1 MNLALFKNHTFS
13 IRHKLLICNVFS
25 IVLVMLFS
33 TMLYLN
39 ISTRM
44 HHDSTREN
52 LKNMA
57 YVLAKNNM
65 VITAME
71 EKASSEELN
80 SFIDAIVIEDNG
92 IDVVTIADMTGKR
105 VYHVDKNLIGKYFV
119 GGDEYDVYEGK
130 HYSSRA
136 TGTRGYQFRYFYP
149 IYNRAGT
156 QLGFVMTS
164 TLMSNFTSLQQD
176 IISSSVGLGM
186 IVLFAGITISIVLG
200 INIKDSLL
208 GYEPEQIA
216 ALVIQHE
223 EILDSFDEGLMA
235 IDPYG
240 KIVLI
245 NKAARSLLKIPED
258 QAVGRNIYELAPQLQ
273 LNQTVET
280 GKSSY
285 GQNITLGSVDIVVET
300 MPIFRD
306 GRTLGA
312 IAVLANRTE
321 LRRMAEQLTGVN
333 HYVEALQA
341 YSHEYMNKLHVILGL
356 IQMQAYDEALKYIT
370 DISEVQ
376 GMITNTIVGRIQN
389 RMLAALI
396 LGKIGRA
403 REYNIEF
410 NLAPSSYVPVHSRFL
425 SSYSLVTIVG
435 NLVENAIDAIN
446 ALEDEE
452 IPREI
457 TLSIA
462 EKEDSLLIT
471 LDDTGIGMSDDTVS
485 RILHEGYST
494 KGIHRGTGM
503 TLIKQ
508 IIRDSGGHITVES
521 EQGNGTSISIII
533 EKKRNDLKEAI

>member
-1 MNLALFKNHTFS
+1 MNLAVFKNHTFS

-25 IVLVMLFS
+25 IVLVMLLS

-44 HHDSTREN
+44 LDDSTKEN

-65 VITAME
+65 VITALE
-71 EKASSEELN
+71 ENSTSEELN
-80 SFIDAIVIEDNG
+80 EFVDAIVTEENG

-105 VYHVDKNLIGKYFV
+105 IYHVDKDLIGGYFV
-119 GGDEYDVYEGK
+119 GGDQYDVYEGK
-130 HYSSRA
+130 NYSSKA

-176 IISSSVGLGM
+176 IITSSVGLGM
-186 IVLFAGITISIVLG
+186 IVLFVGITISIVLG

-223 EILDSFDEGLMA
+223 EIFDSFDEGLMA

-245 NKAARSLLKIPED
+245 NKAARSLLNIPGSE
-258 QAVGRNIYELAPQLQ
+258 AVGKNIYELAPQLQ
-273 LNQTVET
+273 INETVET
-280 GKSSY
+280 GRSSY
-285 GQNITLGSVDIVVET
+285 GQNITFGSVDIVLET
-300 MPIFRD
+300 MPIIRD
-306 GRTLGA
+306 GRILGA
-312 IAVLANRTE
+312 IALLANRTE

-341 YSHEYMNKLHVILGL
+341 YSHEYMNRLHVILGL
-356 IQMQAYDEALKYIT
+356 IQIQAYDEALKYIT

-376 GMITNTIVGRIQN
+376 GMISNTIVGRIQN
-389 RMLAALI
+389 LMLAALI
-396 LGKIGRA
+396 LGKISRA
-403 REYNIEF
+403 SEYNIGF
-410 NLAPSSYVPVHSRFL
+410 NLAPSSYVPVHSKFL
-425 SSYSLVTIVG
+425 SSYSLITIVG

-446 ALEDEE
+446 ALEEEE

-457 TLSIA
+457 TLSIV
-462 EKEDSLLIT
+462 EKEDSLLII

-485 RILHEGYST
+485 KILRENYST

-508 IIRDSGGHITVES
+508 IIQDSGGHITVES
-521 EQGNGTSISIII
+521 EQGNGTCISIII
-533 EKKRNDLKEAI
+533 EKKRNDLKEGL